1 MRRIVAILAC
11 LLIAVA
17 PSLSMAAS
25 LTKAEAVPECG
36 GCDCGA
42 SACCVEESDPSQS
55 HQPAVPAS
63 SSIQQ
68 LSTGAL
74 HSAADPIA
82 LPELPVPNSFA
93 AVDSADLSSLAPLYQ
108 RNCAYLI

>member
-1 MRRIVAILAC
+1 MRRIAAILAC

-42 SACCVEESDPSQS
+42 TACCAEESDPAQS
-55 HQPAVPAS
+55 DQPAVPAN

-68 LSTGAL
+68 LSAATL
-74 HSAADPIA
+74 HSASGPID
-82 LPELPVPNSFA
+82 LPDLPVPNCHA
-93 AVDSADLSSLAPLYQ
+93 AVDSAALSSLAPLYQ